1 MSTIEIINYEKQ
13 YHEDF
18 RRLSYE
24 WLEKYVS
31 VEPEDERILANPG
44 EIILDKGGFIFLAM
58 YRGEV
63 VGTASL
69 IRVDDAVFE
78 LAKFAVT
85 EQYQRLGIG
94 RRLMDHCLKV
104 ARQEQSAKIILY
116 TNHKLVPAIAL
127 YRKYNFID
135 VPIADNKY
143 IESDMRMELRLI

>member
-1 MSTIEIINYEKQ
+1 MIAIEIINYEKQ

-31 VEPEDERILANPG
+31 VEPEDERILANPQ
-44 EIILDKGGFIFLAM
+44 EIILDKGGYIFLAV

-63 VGTASL
+63 VGTVSL
-69 IRVDDAVFE
+69 IKVDEIVFE

-85 EQYQRLGIG
+85 EQYQGLGIA

-116 TNHKLVPAIAL
+116 TNHKLVSAIAL
-127 YRKYNFID
+127 YRKYDFVD
-135 VPIADNKY
+135 VPIVDNKY
-143 IESDMRMELRLI
+143 LESDMRMELRLS